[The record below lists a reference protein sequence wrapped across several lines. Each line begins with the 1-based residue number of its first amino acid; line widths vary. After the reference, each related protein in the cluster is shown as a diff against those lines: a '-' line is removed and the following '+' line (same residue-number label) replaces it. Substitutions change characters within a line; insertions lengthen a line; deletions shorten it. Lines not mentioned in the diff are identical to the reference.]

1 MSVLSVTEEDDF
13 LERIGDKYEVC
24 ILIQS
29 SVQKPVLPAGWE
41 NVASARGFVNDHRRV
56 QAIRLSNWVESQ
68 YIIGSLEETTRQIA
82 AVVLTSMT
90 TCCNRGGVGS
100 EEVYTFQYY
109 DAATRTGRH
118 VPSMKVFQ
126 RNGIAMIEFHFME
139 KE

>member
-29 SVQKPVLPAGWE
+29 SVQKPVLPAEWE
-41 NVASARGFVNDHRRV
+41 NVASARGFVNDRRRA

-82 AVVLTSMT
+82 TVVLTSMT
-90 TCCNRGGVGS
+90 TCCNKGGVGS
-100 EEVYTFQYY
+100 EEVYTFQYH
-109 DAATRTGRH
+109 DAATRTGQH

-126 RNGIAMIEFHFME
+126 RDGIAMIEFHFME

>member
-29 SVQKPVLPAGWE
+29 SVQKP
-41 NVASARGFVNDHRRV
+41 DRRRA

-90 TCCNRGGVGS
+90 TCCNRGGVGP

-109 DAATRTGRH
+109 DVATRAGRH

>member
-29 SVQKPVLPAGWE
+29 SVQKPVLPAEWE
-41 NVASARGFVNDHRRV
+41 NVASAREFVNDRRRV
-56 QAIRLSNWVESQ
+56 QSVRLSNWVESQ
-68 YIIGSLEETTRQIA
+68 YIMGSLEETTRQIA
-82 AVVLTSMT
+82 AVVLT
-90 TCCNRGGVGS
+90 
-100 EEVYTFQYY
+100 
-109 DAATRTGRH
+109 
-118 VPSMKVFQ
+118 SMKVFQ

>member
-1 MSVLSVTEEDDF
+1 MSVLTVTEEDDF

-29 SVQKPVLPAGWE
+29 SVQKPVLPAEWE
-41 NVASARGFVNDHRRV
+41 NVASARGFVNDHRRA

-82 AVVLTSMT
+82 T
-90 TCCNRGGVGS
+90 
-100 EEVYTFQYY
+100 
-109 DAATRTGRH
+109 TRTGQH

-126 RNGIAMIEFHFME
+126 RDGIAMIEFHFME

>member
-29 SVQKPVLPAGWE
+29 SVQKP
-41 NVASARGFVNDHRRV
+41 DRRRA

-68 YIIGSLEETTRQIA
+68 YIIGGLEETTRQIA
-82 AVVLTSMT
+82 TVVLTSMT
-90 TCCNRGGVGS
+90 TCCNKGGVGS

-109 DAATRTGRH
+109 DVTTRTGRH

-126 RNGIAMIEFHFME
+126 RNSIAMIEFHFME

>member
-29 SVQKPVLPAGWE
+29 SVQKP
-41 NVASARGFVNDHRRV
+41 DRRRA

-109 DAATRTGRH
+109 DVATRAGRH

>member
-1 MSVLSVTEEDDF
+1 MSVLSVTVEDDF

-29 SVQKPVLPAGWE
+29 SVQKP
-41 NVASARGFVNDHRRV
+41 DRRRA

-109 DAATRTGRH
+109 DAATRAGRH